1 LKNIFQALKL
11 ISCLVKKYP
20 ENYEDFVFAGVPEK
34 IVNNFDPNWPIEIIK
49 KVIDLFARMAIKNEN
64 VKDIIG

>member
-1 LKNIFQALKL
+1 
-11 ISCLVKKYP
+11 
-20 ENYEDFVFAGVPEK
+20 VPEK